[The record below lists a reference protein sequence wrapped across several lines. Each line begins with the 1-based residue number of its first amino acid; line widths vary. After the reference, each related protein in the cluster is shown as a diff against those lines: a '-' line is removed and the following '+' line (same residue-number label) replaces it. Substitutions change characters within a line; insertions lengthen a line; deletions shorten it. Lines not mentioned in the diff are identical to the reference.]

1 MWKCITIDYMQANAT
16 DSTAKMI
23 LNSLQRCLWTV
34 QFFIISFCKILRKCV
49 KKCLLVFKEI
59 WGNFVKIQPRLR
71 KFSLWLVEALIL
83 QLKSCGIEVMFDIKW
98 NRGLMSLKSRK
109 WYRVLLINII
119 YKESESKY
127 HRNDHYRIVTI
138 ENDLLEWVSVTF
150 IL

>member
-1 MWKCITIDYMQANAT
+1 M
-16 DSTAKMI
+16 
-23 LNSLQRCLWTV
+23 
-34 QFFIISFCKILRKCV
+34 

-71 KFSLWLVEALIL
+71 KFSLLLVEALIL

-109 WYRVLLINII
+109 WYRVSLINII
-119 YKESESKY
+119 YEESESKY
-127 HRNDHYRIVTI
+127 HRNVHYRIVTI
-138 ENDLLEWVSVTF
+138 ENDLLEWLSVTF